1 MMELKELEK
10 YGVDIKEINMLIKK
24 AKEDT
29 TYLVVTGEFSAGKSC
44 FINCLLNKEDFLPYG
59 NTECTPILLDMYQ
72 GEESSLVVQH
82 IDGSVDPIEY
92 STDNIERYARYG
104 ADDNKEVVVLGI
116 PVEQYCFPKNI
127 HLFDTPGTN
136 TIHTEHEHITN
147 YIINKADFVMYI
159 FNKVIGASD
168 IEHIKEIHRYTKNIL
183 FIMSHVDETN
193 PKTEKV
199 YSKEDIEKLLQEARK
214 QIGAALESESNDVL
228 IMPIG
233 SKQGFSDREYTD
245 EIIACVNDFIKH
257 ETSEKRKK
265 VVKKA
270 IEKIIDD
277 RLQKMI
283 LERDL
288 KSNIIN
294 GNLEEIDGKIEK
306 YHAKKDEFQ
315 QQYQKLLKKT
325 DSMIETKQESTMLEF
340 KKGIQKIKEYVIDKI
355 DNGKSEE
362 MLENKIKQLNDNL
375 GDEIRKYLEE
385 CFNEVIES
393 AYNDLSVDFND
404 LIKEFHIDEKI
415 VFKKPDI
422 EEMSNSG
429 LCAEL
434 SKVELALKENLRE
447 LKEQE
452 ENSTEEAR
460 KALQVQIREKEIQ
473 KEAVRNQLFELGGYR
488 ARYKDVENEG
498 GEHAGKKIGRAAGE
512 VADIALLLW
521 NPAGAAGTAGKVLKT
536 ADTAKDALTDGKL
549 IEKSLIVLKKGQSVV
564 DKVKDK
570 VEENCDET
578 EQTELPTLLDCLSL
592 GFWAEKVGGMI
603 GEKIK
608 PTTHSKIEDEEWKQ
622 QYLDQQNKIKEE
634 INSITSDIRNR
645 EAELSEMDDYGK
657 ERRIRKELDVQ
668 RRLLQDKKDNLEKM
682 IAQENEAN
690 KKKKEKN
697 YYSDTID
704 SYLNREKQNANEMI
718 QSAYN
723 EFKMRLVEDMRCR
736 CQQKIEE
743 IEDLLDEVSCNRE
756 QKSSQIDML
765 DADIEQ
771 LKSGKEDIEKWLS
784 V

>member
-1 MMELKELEK
+1 MELKELEK

-245 EIIACVNDFIKH
+245 EIIA
-257 ETSEKRKK
+257 
-265 VVKKA
+265 
-270 IEKIIDD
+270 
-277 RLQKMI
+277 
-283 LERDL
+283 
-288 KSNIIN
+288 
-294 GNLEEIDGKIEK
+294 
-306 YHAKKDEFQ
+306 
-315 QQYQKLLKKT
+315 
-325 DSMIETKQESTMLEF
+325 
-340 KKGIQKIKEYVIDKI
+340 
-355 DNGKSEE
+355 
-362 MLENKIKQLNDNL
+362 
-375 GDEIRKYLEE
+375 
-385 CFNEVIES
+385 
-393 AYNDLSVDFND
+393 SVDFND

-429 LCAEL
+429 LCHIQRDDARENEKLNEERELIEDINKIIGSEEFFYIIENDNYKREIHEMLEKLQENKCIVGRSGNQLRKMKEKVNHLNAKYERDYLLYKQRIQKNIKTDEQDEKSQFIKERIL
-434 SKVELALKENLRE
+434 SKKMFNIFCNVKWDFEN
-447 LKEQE
+447 
-452 ENSTEEAR
+452 
-460 KALQVQIREKEIQ
+460 
-473 KEAVRNQLFELGGYR
+473 
-488 ARYKDVENEG
+488 
-498 GEHAGKKIGRAAGE
+498 
-512 VADIALLLW
+512 
-521 NPAGAAGTAGKVLKT
+521 
-536 ADTAKDALTDGKL
+536 
-549 IEKSLIVLKKGQSVV
+549 
-564 DKVKDK
+564 
-570 VEENCDET
+570 
-578 EQTELPTLLDCLSL
+578 
-592 GFWAEKVGGMI
+592 
-603 GEKIK
+603 
-608 PTTHSKIEDEEWKQ
+608 
-622 QYLDQQNKIKEE
+622 
-634 INSITSDIRNR
+634 
-645 EAELSEMDDYGK
+645 
-657 ERRIRKELDVQ
+657 
-668 RRLLQDKKDNLEKM
+668 
-682 IAQENEAN
+682 
-690 KKKKEKN
+690 
-697 YYSDTID
+697 
-704 SYLNREKQNANEMI
+704 
-718 QSAYN
+718 
-723 EFKMRLVEDMRCR
+723 
-736 CQQKIEE
+736 
-743 IEDLLDEVSCNRE
+743 
-756 QKSSQIDML
+756 
-765 DADIEQ
+765 
-771 LKSGKEDIEKWLS
+771 
-784 V
+784 